1 MISVVLLQKSMDL
14 LQRELGSCNETRVT
28 YTLNG
33 KEVTSMEVE
42 KVSYIT
48 EEEDQ
53 KPVTIPAIKTE
64 PYVSCVPVESVTDI
78 SYRLYPQLPAP
89 ISVCPCE
96 TRICQREIIYQ

>member
-1 MISVVLLQKSMDL
+1 MDL

-33 KEVTSMEVE
+33 KEVTSMEAE
-42 KVSYIT
+42 RVSYIT

-53 KPVTIPAIKTE
+53 EPVTIPAIKTE

-78 SYRLYPQLPAP
+78 YYRLYLQLPGP
-89 ISVCPCE
+89 ISVCLCE
-96 TRICQREIIYQ
+96 TRI